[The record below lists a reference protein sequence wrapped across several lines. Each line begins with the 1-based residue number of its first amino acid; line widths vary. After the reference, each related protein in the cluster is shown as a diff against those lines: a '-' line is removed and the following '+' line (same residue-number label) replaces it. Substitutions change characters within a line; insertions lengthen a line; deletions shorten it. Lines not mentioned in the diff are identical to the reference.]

1 MQKKINV
8 DKLKLN
14 QIKYVCIEGNIGSGK
29 SVLAKSLAKEL
40 NAIFVP
46 ESFEEN
52 NLLPLFYERPKHFSF
67 PLEYS
72 FLISRFEQLYNVF
85 ASPNASNKL
94 IVADYSIYKCLWF
107 AKVNL
112 NKKDFLFFEKHFNAI
127 LSSLP
132 KPDLIIYI
140 TTDIENLQKNIRKRG
155 REYEQSISSSYLRKI
170 EKQYKKGIKQIKVDN
185 VLEVNVENYYPK
197 LQADIIE
204 FVNDFIKNLK

>member
-1 MQKKINV
+1 MANKIN
-8 DKLKLN
+8 KPLLY
-14 QIKYVCIEGNIGSGK
+14 ICIEGNIGSGK
-29 SVLAKSLAKEL
+29 STIAKALAKKL
-40 NAIFVP
+40 NAIYLP
-46 ESFEEN
+46 EEFEEN
-52 NLLPLFYERPKHFSF
+52 ELLPLFYKDAKRFGF

-72 FLISRFEQLYNVF
+72 FLISRFEQIHKAL
-85 ASPNASNKL
+85 KDKKQL

-112 NKKDFLFFEKHFNAI
+112 SKKDFLFFEKNFNAI

-140 TTDIENLQKNIRKRG
+140 TTDIENLQKNIQKRG
-155 REYEQSISSSYLRKI
+155 REYELSISSSYLGKI

-197 LQADIIE
+197 LQTDIIE